1 MTKNSSIKKHF
12 LLFYTIKFY
21 SRVKVIIFWP
31 INVRIIYICFKLL
44 GFYKSGER
52 WKTRHSNV
60 SNNPKAITIL
70 NFILLSYS
78 HHASILT
85 ARMVILGKF
94 CRVLHSLSRYSM
106 LPTITTCFRSWQW
119 KLLALSGITRLRRPI
134 RGELASANR
143 QTTTWLQRTVAEAF
157 SLSYKSQKKQRTLK
171 NATNDLNDSFT
182 LC

>member
-1 MTKNSSIKKHF
+1 MDLIAKIKFLKQCLIKLNMWAVKKGNNSNFNSMLTKKIKIPPFFTYKIFLMTKNSLIKKHF

-106 LPTITTCFRSWQW
+106 LPTITTCFRSW
-119 KLLALSGITRLRRPI
+119 
-134 RGELASANR
+134 
-143 QTTTWLQRTVAEAF
+143 
-157 SLSYKSQKKQRTLK
+157 
-171 NATNDLNDSFT
+171 
-182 LC
+182 